1 LHTKDIPGSHVVIRA
16 KTVSEETLM
25 EAAMLAAYYSKARES
40 SQVPV
45 DFTLIKH
52 VKKPSGARPGF
63 VIYEQQQT
71 IYVTPDEDTIKQ
83 LLQTE
88 KSKMKQAKP

>member
-1 LHTKDIPGSHVVIRA
+1 MVIRA

-71 IYVTPDEDTIKQ
+71 IYVTPDEDMIKQ